1 MSTTSRPTIRE
12 MLGRVHLRLILF
24 AVMLAAASLTLSGGL
39 VIRSHAQRNL
49 DLMARTVAY
58 TVEPALVFDDRPAI
72 IEGIGS
78 VAASGGVRQ
87 VEVRDA
93 QGHVI
98 ANWTNARRGLPAW
111 IVDGGNQLLWRR
123 PATAPVTRGV
133 AVIGEV
139 RVFGNAEG
147 LLRFILAGTIIALCT
162 LGLTIIATRIL
173 ARRLERDVIGP
184 LEQVARV
191 AHAVRTERS
200 FARRVPEAGIAEI
213 DRFGKD
219 FNALLAELQ
228 GWHATMTR
236 ENAALAEQV
245 LCDPLTHLGNRAAFE
260 VAVGEAVARAV
271 TESRSF
277 AVLYCDVDR
286 FKAINDDHGHQAGDC
301 VLVAIA
307 ERLRAALR
315 HDDRAFRVG
324 GDEFVVLLAT
334 VELGE
339 SAGCIA
345 ARLQSAVVAPVALSG
360 LGAVTPAISIGWAVY
375 PDDGLSPSELLRRAD
390 RAMYHDKRSR
400 HQINNGDDPCAD

>member
-1 MSTTSRPTIRE
+1 MSEPPRPSIRD

-24 AVMLAAASLTLSGGL
+24 AVMLAAASLTLSGAL

-49 DLMARTVAY
+49 DLMASTVAY
-58 TVEPALVFDDRPAI
+58 TVEPAVVFGDRPAI
-72 IEGIGS
+72 LEGIAS
-78 VAASGGVRQ
+78 VAASSGVRL

-93 QGHVI
+93 QGQVI
-98 ANWTNARRGLPAW
+98 AEWTNARRGLPAW
-111 IVDGGNQLLWRR
+111 MVDAGNRLLWRS
-123 PATAPVTRGV
+123 PATTPVTRGA

-147 LLRFILAGTIIALCT
+147 LLRFAIAGTIIALCT

-184 LEQVARV
+184 LEHVAKV

-213 DRFGKD
+213 DRFGQD

-228 GWHATMTR
+228 GWHATMTL

-245 LCDPLTHLGNRAAFE
+245 LCDPLTGLGNRAAFE
-260 VAVGEAVARAV
+260 VAVGEAVTRAV
-271 TESRSF
+271 MESRSF

-286 FKAINDDHGHQAGDC
+286 FKAINDDHGHHAGDC

-307 ERLRAALR
+307 KRLRAALR

-324 GDEFVVLLAT
+324 GDEFVVLLTA
-334 VELGE
+334 VEPGE
-339 SAGCIA
+339 SIACIA
-345 ARLQSAVVAPVALSG
+345 ARLQAAVVPPVALF
-360 LGAVTPAISIGWAVY
+360 GADAIAPAISIGWAVY
-375 PDDGLSPSELLRRAD
+375 PDDGLSPAELLHRAD
-390 RAMYHDKRSR
+390 RAMYRDKRSR
-400 HQINNGDDPCAD
+400 HPINNGDDPCDT